1 MTTAGG
7 AGSGMEYGED
17 YVAARL
23 AIDIPD
29 NSIQGIREI
38 STEVERF
45 RTTLEAVGHIEADQS
60 RYLDQMGEAARRAS
74 EAYANLTQQMQT
86 MMAMGGRLGAPSMGV
101 PQGGAVSPFGAE
113 MAGMGVR
120 SAGPP
125 MSAMMGSAVDIPTAI
140 AQMHRQA
147 PREALNMQQAR
158 GNAGPDM
165 VGLTPQTINEVAQ
178 KIGDR
183 ESAKATQH
191 SLTDTR
197 AVDTGR
203 SAWDFD
209 QFQQRMQRG
218 SNLAGQVMNEMGPGG
233 SALSMGNLALRGL
246 NYARRRWAQAPSR
259 AGGAPEAEQAGE
271 SGVDSLPKE
280 GDAGAGVPTAE
291 EAAKPPGGGGGPLG
305 SIMGALGPLGKVLG
319 PLSGV
324 LGGLTAAFGLVEGG
338 GKMIQGM
345 RNVASVRGGAAGEG
359 FQAEA
364 SAKLLA
370 MNPFI
375 SQDQARQIYQSVMS
389 EGYADASGSGA
400 DNVIDFMKNNLTNL
414 NMSVADSAK
423 LLRGTIVGEGK
434 GDPKSVTGA
443 VNMLSDELGELRT
456 ASRNSVINT
465 PDYIKSVTDSQTAM
479 MNAGMDPE
487 AAKNVAM
494 GAERV
499 GANDQVLKG
508 QYLKAATDLNSGG
521 MVQGALLRS
530 FGGGKVPA
538 GLMPDMTA
546 AYLGDTGQLQQADAN
561 VMRRIAQQATMGDV
575 NTEEGKLNTESQFRR
590 LLGAYGFGDLDA
602 AKSAS
607 AAGALYGEAMSG
619 KLTDKDSDQIS
630 SAMGMGQGA
639 GGGGHVSGNVT
650 IDLTPQAAKVL
661 QVAGTNQVS
670 LTPTQKGAN
679 AGHANSQLNSDPE
692 RS

>member
-7 AGSGMEYGED
+7 SGFETGDD

-23 AIDIPD
+23 SIDVPD
-29 NSIQGIREI
+29 NSVQGIRQI
-38 STEVERF
+38 SSEVERL
-45 RTTLEAVGHIEADQS
+45 RTSLEAVGHIEADQT
-60 RYLDQMGEAARRAS
+60 RYLEQMGEAAKRAA
-74 EAYANLTQQMQT
+74 EAHANLSQQLQT
-86 MMAMGGRLGAPSMGV
+86 TMSIISHYGQGPSMGV
-101 PQGGAVSPFGAE
+101 PAGGAVAPFDSSSS
-113 MAGMGVR
+113 GMGVR
-120 SAGPP
+120 PIGPQMP
-125 MSAMMGSAVDIPTAI
+125 QMTAAMT
-140 AQMHRQA
+140 QMHQTN
-147 PREALNMQQAR
+147 PREALNMQQVR
-158 GNAGPDM
+158 GNLPQD
-165 VGLTPQTINEVAQ
+165 VNLTPSSIGQLAQ
-178 KIGDR
+178 KLGDR
-183 ESAKATQH
+183 EHQTAVQH
-191 SLTDTR
+191 NLTDTR

-218 SNLAGQVMNEMGPGG
+218 ANLAGQVMNEVGVGG
-233 SALSMGNLALRGL
+233 SNMGMANMAMRGL
-246 NYARRRWAQAPSR
+246 QYARRRWAQAPSR
-259 AGGAPEAEQAGE
+259 AGGAPPADGTDE
-271 SGVDSLPKE
+271 SGVQTLPKE
-280 GDAGAGVPTAE
+280 GDAGAGVPSPE
-291 EAAKPPGGGGGPLG
+291 EAPKGGMGGMLG
-305 SIMGALGPLGKVLG
+305 N
-319 PLSGV
+319 
-324 LGGLTAAFGLVEGG
+324 LGGLAKGLLGLTGVVGSITAAFGAFEAG

-359 FQAEA
+359 FKAEA
-364 SAKLLA
+364 NAKLLA

-434 GDPKSVTGA
+434 GDPKSVSGA
-443 VNMLSDELGELRT
+443 VNMLSDELGQLRT

-465 PDYIKSVTDSQTAM
+465 PDYIKQVTDNQTSM
-479 MNAGMDPE
+479 MNAGMNPE
-487 AAKNVAM
+487 AAKDIAM

-508 QYLKAATDLNSGG
+508 QYAKAVGDMNSGG
-521 MVQGALLRS
+521 MVQGALLRQW
-530 FGGGKVPA
+530 GGGKVPA

-546 AYLGDTGQLQQADAN
+546 AYLGDTGQLKDADAN
-561 VMRRIAQQATMGDV
+561 VMKRIAQQATMGNV

-602 AKSAS
+602 AKSAT
-607 AAGALYGEAMSG
+607 AAGSFYGEVMSG

-630 SAMGMGQGA
+630 SAMGMGK
-639 GGGGHVSGNVT
+639 GGGGGSSNVTGNVT

-661 QVAGTNQVS
+661 QVAGGSQVS

-679 AGHANSQLNSDPE
+679 AGHANSQINSDPE
-692 RS
+692 RP